1 MATLALSAPYR
12 ARVLDRAHTT
22 AAIRLTHSVDTYL
35 FPYLCPTGASR
46 SSSFC
51 SSWRC
56 GLASV
61 RASLC
66 IALAASKISASRFCR
81 IRASCRGHSFPRFL
95 RCWED
100 SLLLLPIDRPTGRPI
115 TKRLTADALR
125 DFILRE
131 LDRVGLGH
139 NTFTRPAVD
148 LIVRSADGVLR
159 QARNL
164 CVGCLIEAVRSA
176 NKTIDID
183 NVNRV
188 LMQPHWHKEAD
199 LVDY

>member
-1 MATLALSAPYR
+1 MQSRATQLRKLRLLFEDFPKNHNL
-12 ARVLDRAHTT
+12 VLLGRPN
-22 AAIRLTHSVDTYL
+22 L
-35 FPYLCPTGASR
+35 
-46 SSSFC
+46 
-51 SSWRC
+51 
-56 GLASV
+56 
-61 RASLC
+61 
-66 IALAASKISASRFCR
+66 LAALDLGVNHDIKSRVTY
-81 IRASCRGHSFPRFL
+81 SV
-95 RCWED
+95 
-100 SLLLLPIDRPTGRPI
+100 I
-115 TKRLTADALR
+115 TKRLGPDAMR

-148 LIVRSADGVLR
+148 LIVRAADGVLR

-164 CVGCLIEAVRSA
+164 CVGCMIEAVRCA

-188 LMQPHWHKEAD
+188 LRQPHWQKEAD